1 MRHPGGQL
9 CAEVPLLMSRA
20 RLFSIVSLLSGLVL
34 VLAGLSG
41 TSAVAA
47 VSGFLSQTFDAGS
60 RDAAI
65 QTNTSAMV
73 DRGRD
78 TFRNDT
84 FGSEKFFTGTI
95 QLNQA
100 IQTVSPMTALGVGLK
115 VDLPS
120 LEQNDPNLVN
130 AIVNALQTNNAA
142 PFQDP
147 QITLQLIK
155 DNAVVGVRGTVA
167 GSPGHLTL
175 TSMGIT
181 CGLCHSTVQDAGLA
195 FANGTPV
202 SGIGTPLDGVPN
214 RDLNVGTIISLA
226 PNLQPVTA
234 RLNSAG
240 PIHNQPFPITVSSLR
255 SVLQQWGPGKFD
267 AEVFM
272 DGKVINPATG
282 KPAPTLIPPAYG
294 LAGVNMH
301 TFTGWGSVTY
311 WNAFVANLEM
321 HGSPGTFFDPR
332 LDDKEKFPIAAVN
345 HFGHVS
351 SPPDQDRIT
360 RKLAA
365 LQFYQLSLP
374 TPPSPFTLDAG
385 AVQRGRALFDGSAR
399 CPPCHVPPLYTEPGW
414 NMHKPK
420 DIGIDDFQA
429 ERSPDERYRTT
440 PLGGLGSRAQ
450 QQGGFYHDGRYATLL
465 DVVNHYN
472 GFLKLGLTDAQKQ
485 DLVTFLESL

>member
-1 MRHPGGQL
+1 MAR
-9 CAEVPLLMSRA
+9 V
-20 RLFSIVSLLSGLVL
+20 RLFSFLSVVGGLVL
-34 VLAGLSG
+34 LLAGLSG
-41 TSAVAA
+41 PSAAAA
-47 VSGFLSQTFDAGS
+47 VTGFLSESFASGS
-60 RDAAI
+60 RDASI
-65 QTNTSAMV
+65 QTNTLSMM
-73 DRGRD
+73 DQGRD

-84 FGSEKFFTGTI
+84 FGSEKFFTDGI
-95 QLNQA
+95 ALNQA
-100 IQTVSPMTALGVGLK
+100 IQTVPPTTALAVGLK
-115 VDLPS
+115 VDLPT
-120 LEQNDPNLVN
+120 LQQNDPGLVN
-130 AIVNALQTNNAA
+130 AVVGALQANNAA
-142 PFQDP
+142 PFADP

-155 DNAVVGVRGTVA
+155 DNAVVGVRGTVS
-167 GSPGHLTL
+167 GSTGNLKL

-181 CGLCHSTVQDAGLA
+181 CALCHSTVQNAGLK
-195 FANGTPV
+195 FANGTPLN
-202 SGIGTPLDGVPN
+202 GIGTPLDGVPN
-214 RDLNVGTIISLA
+214 RDLDVGTIISLA
-226 PNLQPVTA
+226 PNLQPVA
-234 RLNSAG
+234 NLLNSAG
-240 PIHNQPFPITVSSLR
+240 PIDNEPYPITVASLR
-255 SVLQQWGPGKFD
+255 NVLQHWGPGKFD

-332 LDDKEKFPIAAVN
+332 LDDKDKFPIAAVN

-351 SPPDQDRIT
+351 SPPDQDVIT
-360 RKLAA
+360 KKLAA

-374 TPPSPFTLDAG
+374 APKSPFTPDPG
-385 AVQRGRALFDGSAR
+385 AVQRGQALFDGQAR
-399 CPPCHVPPLYTEPGW
+399 CSSCHVPPLYTEPGW
-414 NMHKPK
+414 NMHKAK

-465 DVVNHYN
+465 DVVNHYD
-472 GFLKLGLTDAQKQ
+472 GVFKLRLTDGQKQ
-485 DLVTFLESL
+485 DLVAFLETL

>member
-1 MRHPGGQL
+1 
-9 CAEVPLLMSRA
+9 MSRVRA
-20 RLFSIVSLLSGLVL
+20 FSLLLVGSGLVL
-34 VLAGLSG
+34 ILAAISG
-41 TSAVAA
+41 TSAAAA
-47 VSGFLSQTFDAGS
+47 VTGFLTQGFPSSS
-60 RDAAI
+60 RDAMI
-65 QTNTSAMV
+65 QTNASTLM
-73 DRGRD
+73 DQGRD

-84 FGSEKFFTGTI
+84 FGSEKFFTNTI
-95 QLNQA
+95 ALNQA
-100 IQTVSPMTALGVGLK
+100 IQTVAPTTALSVGLK
-115 VDLPS
+115 VDLPT
-120 LEQNDPNLVN
+120 LQQNDPGLVN
-130 AIVNALQTNNAA
+130 AVVNALQTNNAA

-155 DNAVVGVRGTVA
+155 DNAVVGVRGTVTGSA
-167 GSPGHLTL
+167 GNLKL

-181 CGLCHSTVQDAGLA
+181 CALCHSSVQDAGLK

-226 PNLQPVTA
+226 PNLQPVA
-234 RLNSAG
+234 DLLNSAG
-240 PIHNQPFPITVSSLR
+240 PIHDEPYPITVPMLR

-267 AEVFM
+267 AEVFV

-332 LDDKEKFPIAAVN
+332 LDDKQKFPIAAVN

-351 SPPDQDRIT
+351 SPPDQGAANEPPDQDRIT

-365 LQFYQLSLP
+365 LNYYQLALP
-374 TPPSPFTLDAG
+374 APPSPFTLDPA
-385 AVQRGRALFDGSAR
+385 AVQRGQALFDGQAK
-399 CPPCHVPPLYTEPGW
+399 CAACHVPPLYTEPGW
-414 NMHKPK
+414 NMHKAK
-420 DIGIDDFQA
+420 DIGIDEFQA
-429 ERSPDERYRTT
+429 DRSPDERYRTT

-465 DVVNHYN
+465 DVVNHYD
-472 GFLKLGLTDAQKQ
+472 GTFKLRLSDAQKQ